1 MLGSWTWKCRPLL
14 AMQVRSP
21 FPREGPCYDALSGPF
36 SLPNSSLFLGSAS
49 EVDEEAMSPCHAGQI
64 QFAFVA

>member
-1 MLGSWTWKCRPLL
+1 
-14 AMQVRSP
+14 MQVRSP
-21 FPREGPCYDALSGPF
+21 FPREGPCYDALSGPL